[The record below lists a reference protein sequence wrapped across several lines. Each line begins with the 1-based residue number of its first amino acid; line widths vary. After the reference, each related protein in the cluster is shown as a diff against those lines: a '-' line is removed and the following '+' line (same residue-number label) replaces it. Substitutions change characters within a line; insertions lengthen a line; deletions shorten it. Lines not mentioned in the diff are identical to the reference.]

1 MNIRTRAQDFEL
13 TTSIDSFV
21 RERLYAALT
30 RLGDGVAAVDVSMKD
45 VNGPKGGVD
54 KAVLIVL
61 RMRSG
66 RPITLETSDEDLYA
80 AISRGAKRA
89 KRAVRRSLRKSRRIE
104 RRRLRDLSALRP
116 GEARA

>member
-1 MNIRTRAQDFEL
+1 MNIRTRVQDFEP
-13 TTSIDSFV
+13 TTSIDTFV
-21 RERLYAALT
+21 HQRLQAALA
-30 RLGDGVAAVDVSMKD
+30 RFHDGVAAVDVSMKD
-45 VNGPKGGVD
+45 VNGPKGGID
-54 KAVLIVL
+54 KAVLIVV

-104 RRRLRDLSALRP
+104 RRRLRNLSALRA
-116 GEARA
+116 GEAGA